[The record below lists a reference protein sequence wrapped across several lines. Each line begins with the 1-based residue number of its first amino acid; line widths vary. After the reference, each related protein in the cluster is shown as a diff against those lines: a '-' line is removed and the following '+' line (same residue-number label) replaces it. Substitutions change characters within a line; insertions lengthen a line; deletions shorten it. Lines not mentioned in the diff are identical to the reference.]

1 MPAHLIS
8 HEGQLL
14 SYRIREPT
22 LSGNA
27 PHLCTLF
34 ARIWCDSFQSFLN
47 KTQHSITYVVH
58 EERAAVASLVW
69 ALSDR
74 NAWRYESPFVAQEE
88 RPTSVRLAF
97 LSKLE

>member
-27 PHLCTLF
+27 PHLCTRF
-34 ARIWCDSFQSFLN
+34 ARIWCDSFRSFLN
-47 KTQHSITYVVH
+47 KTQHSVSYVVH
-58 EERAAVASLVW
+58 EERAAVATLVS
-69 ALSDR
+69 AQSDR
-74 NAWRYESPFVAQEE
+74 NAWHYDSLFAAQE
-88 RPTSVRLAF
+88 
-97 LSKLE
+97 